1 MEKELAKQI
10 ITEYVFS
17 DYKIE
22 SLYKFVDVKI
32 NDELQKKLYAESLL
46 TKALQKAVIA
56 LNIQRRKEYEKK
68 EDKIKDK

>member
-56 LNIQRRKEYEKK
+56 LNI
-68 EDKIKDK
+68 